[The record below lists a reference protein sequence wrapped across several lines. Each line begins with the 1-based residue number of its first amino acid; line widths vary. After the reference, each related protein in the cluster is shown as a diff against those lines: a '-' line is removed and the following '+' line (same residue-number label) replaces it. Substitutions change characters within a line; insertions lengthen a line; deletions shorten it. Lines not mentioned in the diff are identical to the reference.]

1 MRCRLEVGMKTTWA
15 ELILLAAIATGA
27 VEAAEEMQVDVYTL
41 QNDWSRPSAL
51 AKTRVTAIFE
61 KIAIRVVW
69 HPAMWSMLPGSGRM
83 EIGIRMVERA
93 PAGVPAGAMAY
104 AHPFGA
110 SGRTIVLYQD
120 RIERLLKRLPAAAN
134 MLLAYVFAHEL
145 AHVMQ
150 GLDRH
155 SESGIMSAFW
165 SPSDAAAMCA
175 NRLSFS
181 PTDVNLIRDGVTA
194 RLASR

>member
-1 MRCRLEVGMKTTWA
+1 MKTTWG
-15 ELILLAAIATGA
+15 ELILLAAIAAGA

-41 QNDWSRPSAL
+41 QDDWSRPSAL
-51 AKTRVTAIFE
+51 AKTRVAGIFE
-61 KIAIRVVW
+61 AIAIRVVW
-69 HPAMWSMLPGSGRM
+69 HPGTRPTLPGSGPM
-83 EIGIRMVERA
+83 EIGIIMLERA
-93 PAGVPAGAMAY
+93 PAGVPAGAMAS
-104 AHPFGA
+104 AHPFGG

-134 MLLAYVFAHEL
+134 MMLAYVFAHEL

-155 SESGIMSAFW
+155 AESGIMSAFW

-175 NRLSFS
+175 KRLSFS
-181 PTDVNLIRDGVTA
+181 PTDVHLIRDGVTA
-194 RLASR
+194 RLAMARLGSR

>member
-1 MRCRLEVGMKTTWA
+1 MKTTWG
-15 ELILLAAIATGA
+15 ELILLAVITAGT
-27 VEAAEEMQVDVYTL
+27 VEAVEEMQVDVYTL

-51 AKTRVTAIFE
+51 AKTRVTGIFE
-61 KIAIRVVW
+61 TIAIRVVW
-69 HPAMWSMLPGSGRM
+69 HPGTWPTLPGSGRM

-93 PAGVPAGAMAY
+93 PAGVPAVVMAS

-120 RIERLLKRLPAAAN
+120 RIEHLLKSVPAAAN

-155 SESGIMSAFW
+155 AESGIMSAFW
-165 SPSDAAAMCA
+165 SPSDTADICA

-181 PTDVNLIRDGVTA
+181 PADVHLIRDGVAA